1 MRGGSPRRV
10 RGIDSAAMAEVQG
23 SKKKKKKSS
32 KRTRKERRYPGEQT
46 YASKV
51 AVGVGM
57 FGALLLGAGV
67 YSRWVSDHP
76 ASYAVYLVALG
87 ALGLVGSVSLGDLG
101 TLPVRVGDLG
111 IAIER
116 GNELERIG
124 WCDLK
129 RVYVEKGKLFLVGKE
144 STSSITIAAHPQAVA
159 RLLAEGTHRI
169 PEAMDVK
176 RSAVE
181 GLPTPRDDDGELLT
195 VEAPQV
201 AGRSCRASGKTIAFE
216 RDARICP
223 QCGEVYLKDRV
234 PKKCLTCQAELGER
248 ALEA

>member
-1 MRGGSPRRV
+1 
-10 RGIDSAAMAEVQG
+10 MAEVQG

-32 KRTRKERRYPGEQT
+32 KRTRKERRYVGEQT

-76 ASYAVYLVALG
+76 ASYAIYLVGLG
-87 ALGLVGSVSLGDLG
+87 AVALVGSISLGDLG

-129 RVYVEKGKLFLVGKE
+129 RVYVDGGKLMLEGKE
-144 STSSITIAAHPQAVA
+144 STSAITIAAQPQAVA
-159 RLLAEGTHRI
+159 RLIAEGTQRV

-176 RSAVE
+176 RDAVRD
-181 GLPTPRDDDGELLT
+181 LPAPREDDGELLT
-195 VEAPQV
+195 VDALQV
-201 AGRSCRASGKTIAFE
+201 AGRSCRESGKTIAFE
-216 RDARICP
+216 RDARLCP

-234 PKKCLTCQAELGER
+234 PKKCLTCGAELGER
-248 ALEA
+248 AVEA